1 MAFYA
6 TRGIQFTT
14 LKFKSYSN
22 NLKEE
27 KKREMKDFRISKVW
41 LYRAQNYWQV
51 EKTSMDILREK
62 EIPFPWN
69 IQQEL
74 II

>member
-27 KKREMKDFRISKVW
+27 KKGKWKIS
-41 LYRAQNYWQV
+41 
-51 EKTSMDILREK
+51 
-62 EIPFPWN
+62 
-69 IQQEL
+69 EL
-74 II
+74 VKSDYTEHKNTDK